1 MTDIFISDLHLSEN
15 RPEIYRAFCRF
26 LHNLDEEVQQLYI
39 LGDLFEVWVGQDR
52 KNELATKLTAELRL
66 LAQKRIR
73 VFFQAGN
80 RDFMIGK
87 KFAREADI
95 ELLPDYHIYEH
106 GGQRILLMHGDLLC
120 TDDKSYLR
128 YRNFVQNPLVKT
140 SLGALPLALRRKIGQ
155 KLLQQSRMG
164 KAQKSAEIM
173 DVNQSTV
180 VRTMQHF
187 RVNQL
192 IHGHTHRPAVH
203 SFGRGD
209 EDMKRYVLGDW
220 DKDIWWIESNTKGI
234 SLNSRHLEP

>member
-15 RPEIYRAFCRF
+15 RPDIYRAFCRF
-26 LHNLDEEVQQLYI
+26 LHSLDSDVQQLYI
-39 LGDLFEVWVGQDR
+39 LGDLFEVWVGQDS
-52 KNELATKLTAELRL
+52 KNELAIKLIAELRL
-66 LAQKRIR
+66 LSQKRIR

-87 KFAREADI
+87 KFAKAADI

-106 GGQRILLMHGDLLC
+106 AGQRILLMHGDLLC

-128 YRNFVQNPLVKT
+128 YRSFMQNSLVKA
-140 SLGALPLALRRKIGQ
+140 SLGALPLGIRRKIGR
-155 KLLQQSRMG
+155 KLLQKSRMG
-164 KAQKSAEIM
+164 KAHKSAEIM

-180 VRTMQHF
+180 IRTMQHF
-187 RVNQL
+187 RVSQL

-209 EDMKRYVLGDW
+209 ENLKRYVLGDW
-220 DKDIWWIESNTKGI
+220 DKNIWWIESGNKGI
-234 SLNSRHLEP
+234 SLNSRPLET